1 MLTALTILVDGL
13 VYSSWLFIVALG
25 LTLIF
30 GVMKVLNVAHGG
42 FYSIGAYTA
51 AWSVGLYFEA
61 GWAPLGSFP
70 ALILSAILAGV
81 LLGFALERGP
91 LRFVYRPCE
100 LLLVLVTLSL
110 LLILLKLLLPNLGID
125 G

>member
-13 VYSSWLFIVALG
+13 VYSSWLFIVAVG

-51 AWSVGLYFEA
+51 AW
-61 GWAPLGSFP
+61 
-70 ALILSAILAGV
+70 
-81 LLGFALERGP
+81 
-91 LRFVYRPCE
+91 
-100 LLLVLVTLSL
+100 
-110 LLILLKLLLPNLGID
+110 
-125 G
+125 

>member
-61 GWAPLGSFP
+61 GWAPLRSF
-70 ALILSAILAGV
+70 ALLILSAIVAGV
-81 LLGFALERGP
+81 LLGFALEGGLVP
-91 LRFVYRPCE
+91 LGFGRDAV
-100 LLLVLVTLSL
+100 LL
-110 LLILLKLLLPNLGID
+110 
-125 G
+125 

>member
-61 GWAPLGSFP
+61 GWAPLGSF
-70 ALILSAILAGV
+70 ALLILSAIVAGG
-81 LLGFALERGP
+81 LLGLALGRVL
-91 LRFVYRPCE
+91 LRFVYGPDGD
-100 LLLVLVTLSL
+100 LLVLVTYAPV
-110 LLILLKLLLPNLGID
+110 LILQNFGLQICG
-125 G
+125 

>member
-51 AWSVGLYFEA
+51 AWSIGLYFEA
-61 GWAPLGSFP
+61 GWAPLGSF
-70 ALILSAILAGV
+70 ALLILSAGVGRGV
-81 LLGFALERGP
+81 LGVSPERRPVRFAYMLGA
-91 LRFVYRPCE
+91 
-100 LLLVLVTLSL
+100 VLVVPATSALV
-110 LLILLKLLLPNLGID
+110 
-125 G
+125 

>member
-13 VYSSWLFIVALG
+13 VYSSWLFIVAVG

-51 AWSVGLYFEA
+51 AWSIGLYFEA
-61 GWAPLGSFP
+61 GWAPLGSF
-70 ALILSAILAGV
+70 ALLILSAGV
-81 LLGFALERGP
+81 ARGGLGVAVGRGP
-91 LRFVYRPCE
+91 LP
-100 LLLVLVTLSL
+100 LVLGPGGVPPVLLPPARVLSL
-110 LLILLKLLLPNLGID
+110 RDMG
-125 G
+125 